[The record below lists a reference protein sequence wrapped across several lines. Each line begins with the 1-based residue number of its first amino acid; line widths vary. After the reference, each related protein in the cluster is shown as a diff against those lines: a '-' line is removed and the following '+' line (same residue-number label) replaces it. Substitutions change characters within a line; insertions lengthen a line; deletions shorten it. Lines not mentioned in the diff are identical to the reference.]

1 MRGPILC
8 LFAVGCMA
16 AQDQGPQ
23 IDKLFESLSGKSPG
37 CSVGV
42 SRHGKAVF
50 QKSYGMADL
59 EHEIPLT
66 PESPFYM
73 ASVSKQFTAMSV
85 LLLTEDG
92 KIQLT
97 DSIRKT
103 IPELPD
109 YANRITIYQLL
120 THTSGVR
127 DYLTLGSLAGLPA
140 DSVYTDRSALR
151 MIARQSALNFEP
163 GTEFLYSNSGYVLLS
178 LVVKRVAG
186 KNLDAFAREKIF
198 APLGMNATRFQHDHS
213 SLVPGKAFG

>member
-23 IDKLFESLSGKSPG
+23 IGKIFESLSGKSPG
-37 CSVGV
+37 CAVGV

-85 LLLTEDG
+85 LLLAEEG
-92 KIQLT
+92 KIQLS
-97 DSIRKT
+97 DSIRKS

-109 YANRITIYQLL
+109 NANGITLQHLL
-120 THTSGVR
+120 THTSGIR
-127 DYLTLGSLAGLPA
+127 DY
-140 DSVYTDRSALR
+140 
-151 MIARQSALNFEP
+151 
-163 GTEFLYSNSGYVLLS
+163 
-178 LVVKRVAG
+178 
-186 KNLDAFAREKIF
+186 
-198 APLGMNATRFQHDHS
+198 
-213 SLVPGKAFG
+213 